1 MLTQRRLRKSYSI
14 SSRYRASCRKFKVRK
29 GSAMSDSDDGTVIDR
44 MFAALA
50 AGDLPAVRTCYT
62 ADAVVWHGF
71 DGVALDLG
79 GICAQW
85 QGLIDAFSE
94 RVVVDVR
101 RQPTPTGFVQ
111 QHVMVCGREGLRKAW
126 PVCIVVRIEAGLIAR
141 LDEYIDRAGA
151 FTPLESGAVPT
162 PGMPAA

>member
-1 MLTQRRLRKSYSI
+1 MT
-14 SSRYRASCRKFKVRK
+14 
-29 GSAMSDSDDGTVIDR
+29 GNDDGAVIDR

-50 AGDLPAVRTCYT
+50 AGNLAAARACYT

-71 DGVALDLG
+71 DGVALDLD

-126 PVCIVVRIEAGLIAR
+126 PICVVVQIADGLIAR

-151 FTPLESGAVPT
+151 FTPPEAGAVVT
-162 PGMPAA
+162 PGLDPA